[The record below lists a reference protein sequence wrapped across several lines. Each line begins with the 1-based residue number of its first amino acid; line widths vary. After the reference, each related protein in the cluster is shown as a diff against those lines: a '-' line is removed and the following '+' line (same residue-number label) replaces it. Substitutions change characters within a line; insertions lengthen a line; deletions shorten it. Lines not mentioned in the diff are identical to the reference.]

1 VNANLTT
8 DHEYLLTVAK
18 EWTHA
23 RFAAAQSSEYVPAAH
38 RFELAPDG
46 FRRVALA
53 AGSPEARSPTEAVT
67 RVAAPTVWSHSVVAT
82 LLADGDEQT
91 LEFEQEV
98 IEIVVMDGDAV
109 SAEASPVIRVPGV
122 GVCLGPFTQGE

>member
-1 VNANLTT
+1 MNANLTT